1 MFIKNRK
8 KVFTLLL
15 VLSCIVSAIILAV
28 TPPVV
33 EKKIYTHSQL
43 DSLIQLSFTEA
54 DIRSD
59 QIRSSTVEID
69 TSFSRKVYRV
79 RVAPSF
85 SKTSFHLKVHKRF
98 YDLGLD
104 TPTRV
109 VFPERD
115 MNIYFSYND
124 TIIRTIRLITDKSQ
138 VEAIETQE

>member
-1 MFIKNRK
+1 MKPGKRIL
-8 KVFTLLL
+8 TILL
-15 VLSCIVSAIILAV
+15 VIACILSAIILTA

-33 EKKIYTHSQL
+33 EKKIYTHAQL

-54 DIRSD
+54 SIRPD
-59 QIRSSTVEID
+59 QIRAFDVEID
-69 TSFSRKVYRV
+69 TSFSRKVYRI

-85 SKTSFHLKVHKRF
+85 SKTSFHLKLHKRF

-124 TIIRTIRLITDKSQ
+124 TIIRTVRLITDKSQ
-138 VEAIETQE
+138 VEEAIEIQE

>member
-1 MFIKNRK
+1 MKPGKRI
-8 KVFTLLL
+8 LAILL
-15 VLSCIVSAIILAV
+15 VIACILSAIILAA

-54 DIRSD
+54 NLRPD

-85 SKTSFHLKVHKRF
+85 SKTSFHLMVHKRF

>member
-15 VLSCIVSAIILAV
+15 VLSCIVSAIILAA

-138 VEAIETQE
+138 VEAIEMQE